1 MDGLTIYMLG
11 GTSEANRAARHLEG
25 EGYHVVQSVATPLGG
40 MLAAGAVTDVGARDA
55 SGLAGSARAAGAAA
69 IVDCTHP
76 FAVEASRAAA
86 DAAGMME
93 VPYLRFTRAGR
104 RLEDSH
110 VIEVDSWGAAV
121 EFLETGGRRALLTIG
136 VRRLDLFTGAGLD
149 LAARVLPLPESVG
162 RCLELG
168 LEPADI
174 IAAQPPHSVD
184 FNRACIRHARASL
197 LVSKDSGIE
206 GGLPQKVEAAA
217 AEGTGV
223 LLISRPREPEA
234 ITEIHELARRL
245 RECLK
250 S

>member
-1 MDGLTIYMLG
+1 MLG
-11 GTSEANRAARHLEG
+11 GTSEANRAARYLED
-25 EGYHVVQSVATPLGG
+25 EGYRVVQSVTTPLGER
-40 MLAAGAVTDVGARDA
+40 LAAGAVTEVGARDA
-55 SGLAGSARAAGAAA
+55 AGLAGSATAAGAVA

-76 FAVEASRAAA
+76 FAVEASRAAV
-86 DAAGMME
+86 DAAGMMD
-93 VPYLRFTRAGR
+93 VPYLRFTRAGHR
-104 RLEDSH
+104 QEEPH
-110 VIEVDSWGAAV
+110 VIEVDGWPAAV
-121 EFLETGGRRALLTIG
+121 EFMEAGGRRALLTIG
-136 VRRLDLFTGAGLD
+136 VRRLDMFIGAGLD

-168 LEPADI
+168 MEPADI

-206 GGLPQKVEAAA
+206 GGLPEKVEAAA
-217 AEGTGV
+217 AEGAGV

-234 ITEIHELARRL
+234 ITGTRELARRL
-245 RECLK
+245 RESLD